1 MSRRRRALV
10 LDTSAFIAGFDPT
23 AVNEEMY
30 TVPEVG
36 SELTGESTSKLR
48 FIASV
53 ESGTLKTIS
62 PAPKYVDFIRSVSK
76 KIGDSVMLSETDIQ
90 VLALAAQLRDS
101 EYDSIVVTDDYSM
114 QNTAERI
121 GLKYAPLANL
131 GIRYQFYWIIRCPA
145 CGKRYPPDQK
155 GMVCGNCGAQL
166 ERRPKKRVPVRRNGQ

>member
-23 AVNEEMY
+23 AVNEEIY
-30 TVPEVG
+30 TVPEVE
-36 SELTGESTSKLR
+36 SELTNESTSKLR

-53 ESGTLKTIS
+53 ESGALKTIS
-62 PAPKYVDFIRSVSK
+62 PAPKYVDLVRSTSK
-76 KIGDSVMLSETDIQ
+76 SLGDSIMLSETDVQ

-121 GLKYAPLANL
+121 GLKYTSLVNL
-131 GIRYQFYWIIRCPA
+131 GIRYQFHWIIRCPA
-145 CGKRYPPDQK
+145 CGKKYPPDRK
-155 GMVCGNCGAQL
+155 EMICENCSAQL
-166 ERRPKKRVPVRRNGQ
+166 ERRPKKKIPVRRKYR